1 MTKEQLEQKFADI
14 QLALTSYS
22 EYSDEISFNYF
33 KPSLNAMVQAR
44 VFVDLRN
51 ETPAEKIS
59 DFLLSATT
67 DFKKLRNDKLMSDF
81 KSTVEALPFCERVSS
96 EKRLKNLMLFRAQ
109 FPDLE
114 IEDWED
120 IGDEE
125 IDNLA
130 NFQVEEIALITRL
143 RGKVRDDSNY
153 EQFDFAN

>member
-1 MTKEQLEQKFADI
+1 MTKEQLEKKFADI

-33 KPSLNAMVQAR
+33 KPSLNTMVKAR

-51 ETPAEKIS
+51 ETPAEKIA

-81 KSTVEALPFCERVSS
+81 KSTVDSLPFCERVNS

-114 IEDWED
+114 VEDWED
-120 IGDEE
+120 ISDEE

-130 NFQVEEIALITRL
+130 NFQVEEIAPLTRL
-143 RGKVRDDSNY
+143 RGKVRDESSY
-153 EQFDFAN
+153 VHFDCAA